1 MIEITRKQIG
11 GLSCRSTEKNE
22 DEVLLKGGAKLDSVT
37 CIVRRTAF

>member
-22 DEVLLKGGAKLDSVT
+22 DEVLLKGGAKARFCDVS
-37 CIVRRTAF
+37 RT